1 MRLLV
6 VEDNEELAQLLAQRL
21 QAAGYETDVL
31 TTAAEAQTAVTTT
44 RYAAMVLDLGLP
56 DADGLSV
63 LRELRRRKD
72 PARQETFLQLHK
84 QCSCLAL
91 SSTVADDVIGIPLE
105 RYVRMRFRHPP
116 VEHILQKQVRQQWT
130 YYAPLWCSPLSQKI
144 EAIEG
149 IVPARHSLVGRRA
162 AHEPEVVDSLPTPT
176 FTVKDRPRIS
186 FSTNNYLGIATSPRT
201 KAAATRG
208 IKAYGVG
215 NSDSRLLGGNL
226 ALYGE
231 LERKIARSNG
241 KSHAILF
248 ATGYLTNL
256 G

>member
-21 QAAGYETDVL
+21 QAAGYETDLL

-162 AHEPEVVDSLPTPT
+162 ATGLMQQRSACRLEGQGQRRADLSPAWGRAFAPAVRRA
-176 FTVKDRPRIS
+176 KDFKLVPQEMPQS
-186 FSTNNYLGIATSPRT
+186 
-201 KAAATRG
+201 KM
-208 IKAYGVG
+208 
-215 NSDSRLLGGNL
+215 
-226 ALYGE
+226 
-231 LERKIARSNG
+231 
-241 KSHAILF
+241 
-248 ATGYLTNL
+248 
-256 G
+256 